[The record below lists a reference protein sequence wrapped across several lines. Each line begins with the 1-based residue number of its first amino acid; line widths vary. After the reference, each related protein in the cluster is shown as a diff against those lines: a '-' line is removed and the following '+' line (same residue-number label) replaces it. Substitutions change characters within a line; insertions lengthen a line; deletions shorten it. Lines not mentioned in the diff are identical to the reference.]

1 MVTVPI
7 GRASGGARA
16 ASSEWTA
23 ALCGALVLVLL
34 PWAAQAD
41 HLLAYDYTVMRD
53 GEAIGTHRVTVSPD
67 GEDVKVEA
75 ETSLEVTL
83 GPLTLYAMEHLR
95 REVWRDGE
103 LEEMTAYTDKN
114 GDVYDIA
121 ITRGPEGYT
130 RVING
135 RTDRFEPS
143 MRLLAL
149 WHEDLFKFSSF
160 VSPME
165 DKTYKISID
174 FIGADKID
182 LINRSVD
189 AFAYRMSGDTNR
201 ELWYDAEGHIIK
213 VRLLDH
219 SMAIEYVLN
228 SMSRETPRLAETS
241 RAAPSPRGANTSLA
255 ARR

>member
-1 MVTVPI
+1 MNDIALNT
-7 GRASGGARA
+7 SDGA
-16 ASSEWTA
+16 
-23 ALCGALVLVLL
+23 
-34 PWAAQAD
+34 
-41 HLLAYDYTVMRD
+41 
-53 GEAIGTHRVTVSPD
+53 AIGTHRVTVSPD
-67 GEDVKVEA
+67 GEDVKVET

-95 REVWRDGE
+95 LEVWRDGE

-121 ITRGPEGYT
+121 ITRDAEGYT

-149 WHEDLFKFSSF
+149 WHEDLFEFSSF
-160 VSPME
+160 LSPME
-165 DKTYKISID
+165 DKTYKISVD
-174 FIGADKID
+174 FIGADKIN

-189 AFAYRMSGDTNR
+189 AVAYRMSGDTNR

-219 SMAIEYVLN
+219 STTIEYVLN
-228 SMSRETPRLAETS
+228 SMSGHTPKLAKTS
-241 RAAPSPRGANTSLA
+241 RVAPSPRGANTNLA